1 VADTDFD
8 SYLICA
14 TPRTG
19 STLLCGLLE
28 SSEVAGHPASYFN
41 RTTLAHYAEIWGLS
55 GEQGDQIDAG
65 FVEAAL
71 AVGRT
76 SNQVFGGRVMA
87 ETLPE
92 LVDGLA
98 ASTRGPV
105 GTDLAL
111 LTQHFGRLK
120 FIHLKRGDVVGQA
133 VSWAK
138 AQQTKFYHP
147 HEGIVAPGAQEP
159 VYDQELITRL
169 VTTIEHAETEWSAWF
184 SDQGLA
190 PLEMTYEELASDPL
204 RAARRAIEYL
214 GLTLPLGQR
223 LAISHQRQA
232 DAVNADWVKRFARGR
247 SR

>member
-1 VADTDFD
+1 MAHTDFD

-28 SSEVAGHPASYFN
+28 SSGVAGHPASYFN
-41 RTTLAHYAEIWGLS
+41 RKTLAHYADAWGLA
-55 GEQGDQIDAG
+55 GTHGDQINAG

-76 SNQVFGGRVMA
+76 SNQIFGGRVMA

-98 ASTRGPV
+98 ASTREAV
-105 GTDLAL
+105 STDLDL
-111 LTQHFGRLK
+111 LTRYFGRLK
-120 FIHLKRGDVVGQA
+120 FIHLKRGDIVGQA

-147 HEGIVAPGAQEP
+147 HEGVVGSGAQEP

-169 VTTIEHAETEWSAWF
+169 VTTIEHAETEWTVWF

-190 PLEMTYEELASDPL
+190 PLEVTYEELASDPL
-204 RAARRAIEYL
+204 GTAGRALEYL
-214 GLTLPLGQR
+214 GLHLPVGQR
-223 LAISHQRQA
+223 LVIGHQRQA
-232 DAVNADWVKRFARGR
+232 DAVNAEWVEKFVRG
-247 SR
+247 